1 MDASPS
7 AKHASSPQ
15 EVQERLTAERE
26 GMPFVLVRD
35 AAGAQQIHQLED
47 SLSRTITVGRD
58 MATDICIHWDPQVSS
73 THAELERIAD
83 DWALIDDGL
92 STNGTFVN
100 GDRLQG
106 RRRLRDGDA
115 LRFGDTPA
123 VFRSP
128 RTADVPM
135 TVAAGTVLTRAS
147 LSEAQQRVLRALC
160 RPFKGSPAYAAPP
173 TNQEIA
179 SELFLSVDAVKT
191 HLRVLFEKF
200 EVESLPQNQKRLRL
214 VELAFHA
221 GVVSDRDL

>member
-1 MDASPS
+1 MDESPS
-7 AKHASSPQ
+7 AKHASSPRELQ
-15 EVQERLTAERE
+15 ARLTAERE
-26 GMPFVLVRD
+26 GMPFVMVRD
-35 AAGAQQIHQLED
+35 GAGAQRIHQLED
-47 SLSRTITVGRD
+47 SLSRKITVGRD

-83 DWALIDDGL
+83 DWALVDDGL

-100 GDRLQG
+100 GERLQG

-128 RTADVPM
+128 RSAEVPM
-135 TVAAGTVLTRAS
+135 TVAGGTVLTRAS
-147 LSEAQQRVLRALC
+147 LSEAQQRILQALC

-179 SELFLSVDAVKT
+179 DELFLSVDAVKT
-191 HLRVLFEKF
+191 HLRALFEKF
-200 EVESLPQNQKRLRL
+200 EVENLPQNQKRLRL
-214 VELAFHA
+214 VELAFQS
-221 GVVSDRDL
+221 GLVSDRDL